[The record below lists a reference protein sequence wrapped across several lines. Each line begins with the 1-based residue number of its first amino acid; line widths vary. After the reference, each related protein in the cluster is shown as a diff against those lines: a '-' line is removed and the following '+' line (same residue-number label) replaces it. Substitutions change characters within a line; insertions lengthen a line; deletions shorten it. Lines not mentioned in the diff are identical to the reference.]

1 MNLESEKS
9 IGQLQRQLKQLAQLQ
24 YRNVMA
30 PATGIVFE
38 PKASTDGVLGAGD
51 TILTIIPQKV

>member
-1 MNLESEKS
+1 
-9 IGQLQRQLKQLAQLQ
+9 
-24 YRNVMA
+24 MA

-51 TILTIIPQKV
+51 TILTIIPQCLKPKSLLPIKI